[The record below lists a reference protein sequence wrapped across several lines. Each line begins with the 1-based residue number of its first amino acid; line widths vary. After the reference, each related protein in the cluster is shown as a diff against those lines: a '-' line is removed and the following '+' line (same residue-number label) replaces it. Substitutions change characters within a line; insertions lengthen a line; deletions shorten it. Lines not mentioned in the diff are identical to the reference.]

1 MRLALVL
8 SALLLPSLA
17 LAQPEETPLA
27 RAEAEARDAFQQGSD
42 AYAEARYGEALRL
55 FRRAFEL
62 SGRTALLY
70 NIGLTADRLRDD
82 AAAVD
87 AFERYLASGE
97 DARRDEVERRL
108 AASRARI
115 AANAAIVPGPTPT
128 PEPTPTP
135 PLDEAPR
142 SRAPLA
148 IGLVG
153 AAVAVA
159 GAVLLGVG
167 ARQVADVNDTPDGTR
182 DWSEVSGDASRGRAL
197 SIVGT
202 SLLAVGTAAGVVS
215 VVLHVATP
223 SDRESVAMVQFRGSF

>member
-1 MRLALVL
+1 
-8 SALLLPSLA
+8 
-17 LAQPEETPLA
+17 
-27 RAEAEARDAFQQGSD
+27 
-42 AYAEARYGEALRL
+42 
-55 FRRAFEL
+55 
-62 SGRTALLY
+62 TALLY

-82 AAAVD
+82 AAAVE

-115 AANAAIVPGPTPT
+115 AANAALVPEPTPT
-128 PEPTPTP
+128 PEPTPP

-148 IGLVG
+148 LGLVG

-167 ARQVADVNDTPDGTR
+167 ARQVADVNDTPEGTR

-202 SLLAVGTAAGVVS
+202 SLLAVGTTAGVVS
-215 VVLHVATP
+215 VVLHVASP
-223 SDRESVAMVQFRGSF
+223 SDRESVAMVQWRGSF

>member
-1 MRLALVL
+1 M
-8 SALLLPSLA
+8 LA
-17 LAQPEETPLA
+17 LALAAPTLASAQPPATSE
-27 RAEAEARDAFQQGSD
+27 AEVEARDAFQQGSD

-82 AAAVD
+82 AAAVE

-115 AANAAIVPGPTPT
+115 AANAALVPEPTPT
-128 PEPTPTP
+128 PEPTPP

-148 IGLVG
+148 LGLVG

-167 ARQVADVNDTPDGTR
+167 ARQVADVNDTPEGTR

-215 VVLHVATP
+215 VVLHVASP
-223 SDRESVAMVQFRGSF
+223 SDRESVAMVQWRGSF

>member
-1 MRLALVL
+1 MRLAFV
-8 SALLLPSLA
+8 LA
-17 LAQPEETPLA
+17 LALAAPTLASAQPPATSE
-27 RAEAEARDAFQQGSD
+27 AEVEARDAFQQGSD

-82 AAAVD
+82 AAAVE

-115 AANAAIVPGPTPT
+115 AANTALVPEPTPT
-128 PEPTPTP
+128 PEPTPP

-148 IGLVG
+148 LGLVG

-167 ARQVADVNDTPDGTR
+167 ARQVADVNDTPEGTR

-215 VVLHVATP
+215 VVLHVASP
-223 SDRESVAMVQFRGSF
+223 SDRESVAMVQWRGSF